1 MWRNIIT
8 RFGIPRALISD
19 NGTQFDCGVYRE
31 LCSKYG
37 IEPYFSTPAYPQSN
51 GQAEASNKSI
61 LNGIK
66 KRLENAKGRWVEEL
80 PSVLWAH
87 RTTPRRSTGETPFA
101 LCFGT
106 QAILPLGIGLPTLR
120 SQAFDTGRNDMMLAL
135 DLVLIEERRDRALA
149 SMARYQQQLAKSYN
163 LRVQLRRYNPGELV
177 LKKVLPAERRPADG
191 KLGPNWD
198 GPYQIDSVAG
208 VGAYRL
214 SDMSGR
220 SLPRPWNST
229 HLRKFYQ

>member
-1 MWRNIIT
+1 M
-8 RFGIPRALISD
+8 
-19 NGTQFDCGVYRE
+19 
-31 LCSKYG
+31 
-37 IEPYFSTPAYPQSN
+37 PAYPQSN
-51 GQAEASNKSI
+51 GQAEASNKTI
-61 LNGIK
+61 LDGIK
-66 KRLENAKGRWVEEL
+66 KRLERAKGKWVEEL

-87 RTTPRRSTGETPFA
+87 HTTPRRSTGETPFA

-106 QAILPLGIGLPTLR
+106 QAILPLEIGFLTLK
-120 SQAFDTGRNDMMLAL
+120 SQAFDTGQNDMMLAL
-135 DLVLIEERRDRALA
+135 DLDLIEEQRDRALA

-163 LRVQLRRYNPGELV
+163 QRVQLRRYTPGELV
-177 LKKVLPAERRPADG
+177 LKKVLPADRRPADG

-198 GPYQIDSVAG
+198 GPYQIDSIAG
-208 VGAYRL
+208 TGAYRL